1 MDEIWDATMKSLW
14 ELKSILEP
22 VNIQFLTLNLKKIFS
37 EADEKNDTF
46 QVFDVFRLQ
55 KGVHEH

>member
-1 MDEIWDATMKSLW
+1 MKSLW